1 MAFEK
6 LSKTM
11 RNFDEFDLKNFLGD
25 LKNSLIEW
33 QVGDDGIN
41 KQEIID
47 ILIATEGINL
57 FKDSKFK
64 GFKEYF
70 YLCSDIKDLRIYCE
84 KAGVVFDESNIESVA
99 KKLANITFAE
109 NELYKYL
116 LIDEFGLNDYS
127 FDVLQDNNP
136 IERLCFSGEKFF
148 ELYDYQYMIKQQTIH
163 DIENPEKDLY
173 RILIHMPTGTGKTKT
188 TMHIISHYLNF
199 VTKGNGLIVWIAHTN
214 ELLQQAYETFVNV
227 WSHLGTFD
235 TNIYKG
241 WNGYP
246 DEFENG
252 ILFTSIQS
260 LMKKEKTPVFDYIDT
275 HASLIV
281 FDEAHKSGARQ
292 YGRCVNDLMR
302 YGNEYG
308 KKFIGLTATP
318 GRTTE
323 VSKENTIFSN
333 DYDHIIGIDVDLVN
347 SITLNK
353 NEAENYS
360 GSKDV
365 IRYFQD
371 KKILSIIKREL
382 LDYDE
387 VDPDII
393 KRIEKELRNKN
404 DDFSKDLLE
413 VISKN
418 TNRNI
423 RIVEELQR
431 LNDNNIPTI
440 VFACSLKHA
449 KMLSA
454 ILKLNGIKNSLVH
467 GDMDRYSRQ
476 KAISDFKNRDNDINV
491 IVNYEIL
498 TTGFD
503 STNIKCVFITR
514 PTKSVILYSQ
524 MIGRGLRGPKMGG
537 NAECLL
543 IDVKENLMSFNEND
557 AFKHFDE
564 YWRY

>member
-11 RNFDEFDLKNFLGD
+11 RNFDEYDLKNFLGD
-25 LKNSLIEW
+25 LKDSLIEW
-33 QVGDDGIN
+33 QVGEDGIN

-47 ILIATEGINL
+47 IIIATEGINL

-64 GFKEYF
+64 WFREYF
-70 YLCSDIKDLRIYCE
+70 YLCSDVKDLETYCE
-84 KAGVVFDESNIESVA
+84 KAGISFDESNIETIA
-99 KKLANITFAE
+99 KKLANISFND
-109 NELYKYL
+109 NELYRYL
-116 LIDEFGLNDYS
+116 IIEEFGLEDFT
-127 FDVLQDNNP
+127 FDALQDINP
-136 IERLCFSGEKFF
+136 IEHFCFSGEKFF
-148 ELYDYQYMIKQQTIH
+148 ELYDYQYMIKQQAIH
-163 DIENPEKDLY
+163 DIENPDKDLY

-227 WSHLGTFD
+227 WSHLGTLD
-235 TNIYKG
+235 VNIYKG

-246 DEFENG
+246 DSFEDG

-260 LMKKEKTPVFDYIDT
+260 LMTKEKTPIFDYIDN

-281 FDEAHKSGARQ
+281 FDEAHKSGAKQ
-292 YGRCVNDLMR
+292 YGRCINNLMR
-302 YGNEYG
+302 YGNDYG

-323 VSKENTIFSN
+323 ISKENSIFSN

-353 NEAENYS
+353 NEAENYT

-371 KKILSIIKREL
+371 KKVLSRINRQV
-382 LDYDE
+382 LDYKE
-387 VDPDII
+387 IDPVII
-393 KRIEKELRNKN
+393 QRIEKELKNNN
-404 DDFSKDLLE
+404 DDFSRELLE
-413 VISKN
+413 TISQN
-418 TNRNI
+418 TSRNI
-423 RIVEELQR
+423 KIIDELRQ
-431 LNDNNIPTI
+431 LNADNIPTI

-454 ILKLNGIKNSLVH
+454 VLKLNGIKNSLVH
-467 GDMDRYSRQ
+467 GDMDRYTRQ
-476 KAISDFKNRDNDINV
+476 KAIDDFKNRENDVNV
-491 IVNYEIL
+491 IINYEIL

-543 IDVKENLMSFNEND
+543 IDVEENLKSFNENE